1 MMNILSKYGNAFST
15 EFITLGLPV
24 SVIGSKAFGT
34 EMCNFIE
41 DSKIDY
47 WIYGHHHC
55 NVSDFTIGKTKLVT
69 NQLGYIKYHE
79 NENFRNDAVF
89 SI

>member
-1 MMNILSKYGNAFST
+1 MHTSESELTKY
-15 EFITLGLPV
+15 
-24 SVIGSKAFGT
+24 SVPIPT
-34 EMCNFIE
+34 EMSNFIE
-41 DSKIDY
+41 KSEIDY

-55 NVSDFTIGKTKLVT
+55 NVFNFTVGKTKLVT
-69 NQLGYIKYHE
+69 NQLGYIKYRE